1 MKFLEDLSP
10 PQRFKRA
17 DHARFAFLCS
27 SVIFFTSSALKE
39 TIDRSLLLVIVSRDR
54 SREYTRVKETDQP
67 SFITTLPN
75 TTSTRF
81 CVYRSSLNE
90 RRRMAPSN
98 NQFLEKIK
106 GDVSL
111 ERERG
116 GKKGGGFEGIPWLED
131 EEWDGRVLC
140 CSESVCKKLTAFG
153 FLMLVM
159 GLIFGL
165 YVYEPK
171 KEDPNFVAYTG
182 SGFYTPIASISS
194 RMAIE
199 GYSTDSFKAAQRSAF
214 TLSMAEYLNIPSN
227 GTKVTLVED
236 KVWKKRRSLKGYYG
250 FVDVGYVAYARDMEH
265 ADELKTKIEALVYS
279 VEGDANKA
287 FVELLKKNSVTP
299 ITVQGIYTESE
310 IKAPPPPSPP
320 PPLPGSVPSPP
331 PTPNDGG
338 SPA

>member
-1 MKFLEDLSP
+1 
-10 PQRFKRA
+10 
-17 DHARFAFLCS
+17 
-27 SVIFFTSSALKE
+27 
-39 TIDRSLLLVIVSRDR
+39 
-54 SREYTRVKETDQP
+54 
-67 SFITTLPN
+67 
-75 TTSTRF
+75 
-81 CVYRSSLNE
+81 
-90 RRRMAPSN
+90 MAPSN

-265 ADELKTKIEALVYS
+265 AGELKTKIEALVYS

-320 PPLPGSVPSPP
+320 PPFPGSVPSPP
-331 PTPNDGG
+331 PTPNDEG

>member
-1 MKFLEDLSP
+1 
-10 PQRFKRA
+10 
-17 DHARFAFLCS
+17 
-27 SVIFFTSSALKE
+27 
-39 TIDRSLLLVIVSRDR
+39 
-54 SREYTRVKETDQP
+54 
-67 SFITTLPN
+67 
-75 TTSTRF
+75 
-81 CVYRSSLNE
+81 VYRSKVLKE
-90 RRRMAPSN
+90 RRMAPSN

-250 FVDVGYVAYARDMEH
+250 FVDVGYVAYARDVEH
-265 ADELKTKIEALVYS
+265 AGELKTKIEALVYS

-331 PTPNDGG
+331 PTPNDEG

>member
-1 MKFLEDLSP
+1 MLAARNLFYFEKSGE
-10 PQRFKRA
+10 RF
-17 DHARFAFLCS
+17 
-27 SVIFFTSSALKE
+27 LKE
-39 TIDRSLLLVIVSRDR
+39 TIDRSLLLVTVR
-54 SREYTRVKETDQP
+54 RERARENIRVKETDQRE
-67 SFITTLPN
+67 
-75 TTSTRF
+75 TSSYYSSTQLRARI
-81 CVYRSSLNE
+81 VYRSRVLKE

-165 YVYEPK
+165 YVYEPE

-250 FVDVGYVAYARDMEH
+250 FVDVGYVAYARDVEH
-265 ADELKTKIEALVYS
+265 AGELKTKIEALVYS